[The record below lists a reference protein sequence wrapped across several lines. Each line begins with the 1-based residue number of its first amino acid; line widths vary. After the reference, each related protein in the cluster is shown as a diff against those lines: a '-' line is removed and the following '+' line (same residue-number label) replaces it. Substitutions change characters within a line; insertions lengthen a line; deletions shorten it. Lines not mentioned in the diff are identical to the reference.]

1 MKGRLVRQI
10 PISLVD
16 VSLSGCNV
24 RLDDWLSPGADGQL
38 SVRLSGKDYSD
49 VFQVVRCT
57 MLNGSN
63 HSYTLGV
70 QFSWGTRPGHA
81 SLRSVLPL
89 PARASLRHKE
99 TVQTG

>member
-1 MKGRLVRQI
+1 MKGRLVRHI

-16 VSLSGCNV
+16 VSLSACNV

-70 QFSWGTRPGHA
+70 EFSWGTRPGHA
-81 SLRSVLPL
+81 SLRGVVPS
-89 PARASLRHKE
+89 PARASLRHE
-99 TVQTG
+99 ESVPTV